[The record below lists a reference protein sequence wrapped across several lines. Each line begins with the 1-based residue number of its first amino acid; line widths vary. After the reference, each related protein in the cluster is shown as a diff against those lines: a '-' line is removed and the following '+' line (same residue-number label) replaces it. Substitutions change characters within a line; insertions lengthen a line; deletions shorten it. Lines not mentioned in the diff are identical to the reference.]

1 MMSNQENNSLKR
13 ITIALGV
20 LFAATLIFSIALF
33 VDKQNTEAALTEE
46 KAIVIEDLNSLKS
59 DYENVTS
66 QNASVN
72 QELAA
77 AKAEI
82 TAFIDSVTVLN
93 ADIASLRKYRNQVYR
108 LRKERT
114 ALLEQVATLTANNAK
129 LTEERN
135 KTFEALEAQT
145 AENQTLVAQNT
156 KLADAVERGSSLILE
171 SFSVQAVKERN
182 SGKFTDTK
190 RARRADA
197 FKVCYTVGK
206 NVLTTAGDTNFYI
219 EVLDPQGN
227 VMGDAQTVSVDS
239 GATLNYSK
247 STEFLY
253 ENASIDVCDYVSAEG
268 DFAKGNYM
276 VNVYDANLQL
286 LGTSTFTL
294 K

>member
-1 MMSNQENNSLKR
+1 
-13 ITIALGV
+13 
-20 LFAATLIFSIALF
+20 
-33 VDKQNTEAALTEE
+33 
-46 KAIVIEDLNSLKS
+46 
-59 DYENVTS
+59 
-66 QNASVN
+66 
-72 QELAA
+72 LAA

-156 KLADAVERGSSLILE
+156 KLADAVERGSSLILDT
-171 SFSVQAVKERN
+171 FTVQAVKERN
-182 SGKFTDTK
+182 SGKFTDTR

-197 FKVCYTVGK
+197 FKVCYTVAK
-206 NVLTTAGDTNFYI
+206 NVLTPAGDTNFYI

-227 VMGDAQTVSVDS
+227 VMGDAQTASVDG
-239 GATLNYSK
+239 GATLSYSK

-253 ENASIDVCDYVSAEG
+253 ENASIDVCDYVSAGG

-276 VNVYDANLQL
+276 VNVYDAKLQL

>member
-1 MMSNQENNSLKR
+1 MSNQENNSLKR

-114 ALLEQVATLTANNAK
+114 CFIRASSYFNGEQCKINRRK
-129 LTEERN
+129 
-135 KTFEALEAQT
+135 K
-145 AENQTLVAQNT
+145 QN
-156 KLADAVERGSSLILE
+156 
-171 SFSVQAVKERN
+171 F
-182 SGKFTDTK
+182 
-190 RARRADA
+190 
-197 FKVCYTVGK
+197 
-206 NVLTTAGDTNFYI
+206 
-219 EVLDPQGN
+219 
-227 VMGDAQTVSVDS
+227 
-239 GATLNYSK
+239 
-247 STEFLY
+247 
-253 ENASIDVCDYVSAEG
+253 
-268 DFAKGNYM
+268 
-276 VNVYDANLQL
+276 
-286 LGTSTFTL
+286 
-294 K
+294 

>member
-1 MMSNQENNSLKR
+1 MSNPENNLKR

-20 LFAATLIFSIALF
+20 LFAATLILSITLF
-33 VDKQNTEAALTEE
+33 IDKKNTEEALTEE
-46 KAIVIEDLNSLKS
+46 KALVIEDLNNLKA
-59 DYENVTS
+59 DYDNVKSEN
-66 QNASVN
+66 AAVN
-72 QELAA
+72 SALAA
-77 AKAEI
+77 AKSEI
-82 TAFIDSVTVLN
+82 SAFIDSVAVLN

-114 ALLEQVATLTANNAK
+114 SLLEQVALLTENNAK

-156 KLADAVERGSSLILE
+156 KLADAVERGSALILE
-171 SFSVQAVKERN
+171 SFTVQAVKERN
-182 SGKFTDTK
+182 SGKFVDTK

-197 FKVCYTVGK
+197 FKVCYTIAE
-206 NVLTTAGDTNFYI
+206 NVLTEAGDTNFYI
-219 EVLDPQGN
+219 EVLDPQGA
-227 VMGDAQTVSVDS
+227 VLGDAQTASAEG

-247 STEFLY
+247 ATTFLY
-253 ENASIDVCDYVSAEG
+253 ENASLDVCDYVSAG
-268 DFAKGNYM
+268 SDFPKGNYM
-276 VNVYDANLQL
+276 VNVYDNNLRL

>member
-1 MMSNQENNSLKR
+1 MSNSENNSLKR

-20 LFAATLIFSIALF
+20 LFAATLIFSITLF

-46 KAIVIEDLNSLKS
+46 KALVMEDLNNLKL
-59 DYENVTS
+59 DYESVKS
-66 QNASVN
+66 ENASVN
-72 QELAA
+72 SALTS

-82 TAFIDSVTVLN
+82 SAFIDSVAVLN
-93 ADIASLRKYRNQVYR
+93 ADVASLRKFRNQVYR
-108 LRKERT
+108 LSKERT
-114 ALLEQVATLTANNAK
+114 SLLEKISLLTENNAK

-135 KTFEALEAQT
+135 KTFEALEVQT

-156 KLADAVERGSSLILE
+156 KLADAVERGAALILDT
-171 SFSVQAVKERN
+171 FTVQAVKEKN

-197 FKVCYTVGK
+197 FKICYTVAK
-206 NVLTTAGDTNFYI
+206 NVLAKMGDTNFYI

-227 VMGDAQTVSVDS
+227 VLGDAKTASVDG

-247 STEFLY
+247 STAFLY
-253 ENASIDVCDYVSAEG
+253 ENSAIDVCDYVSATE
-268 DFAKGNYM
+268 DFPKGNYM
-276 VNVYDANLQL
+276 VNVYDNALRL